1 MSYEHNSYE
10 VSYSDLPFKKAS
22 LSWYAEKYNYIYFK
36 IWGESNFDKA
46 GYYTQMIWKKDYI
59 LAKFNKSA
67 SK

>member
-22 LSWYAEKYNYIYFK
+22 LSWYAENYNYIYSK

-46 GYYTQMIWKKDYI
+46 GYYTQMI
-59 LAKFNKSA
+59 
-67 SK
+67 